1 MIRFVFILALFLSGC
16 SSAGHGITHGTQADG
31 TLLEHLVKYKKYPAG
46 PLWAGI
52 GGLNRLLFVIDA
64 NGNVLYYELI
74 QSSGNADLDEATLEM
89 IRRAQPLPKPPA
101 EMLKNGSVEIV
112 MPVVYSVKRP
122 I

>member
-1 MIRFVFILALFLSGC
+1 M
-16 SSAGHGITHGTQADG
+16 SA
-31 TLLEHLVKYKKYPAG
+31 
-46 PLWAGI
+46 
-52 GGLNRLLFVIDA
+52 GLNRLLFVIDA
-64 NGNVLYYELI
+64 NGNVLHYELI